1 MKFFLIKRMYLNKN
15 KNNKNNKKGGNVA
28 IVNDDNLNNKFNNLN
43 MNGGSIIYR
52 NKNKNKIKLNI

>member
-1 MKFFLIKRMYLNKN
+1 MYLNKN